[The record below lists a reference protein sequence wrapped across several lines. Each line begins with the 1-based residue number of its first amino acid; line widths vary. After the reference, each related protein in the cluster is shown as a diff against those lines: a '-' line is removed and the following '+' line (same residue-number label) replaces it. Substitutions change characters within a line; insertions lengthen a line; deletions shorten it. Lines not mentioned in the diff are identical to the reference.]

1 MKHLYMFL
9 LVSFFICSMQMKA
22 KSTTQ
27 HYKQL
32 QRNRAYR
39 GMPLIQIAA
48 EVDDFP
54 AITFFKTQASPNDL
68 RNAYVTLK
76 KKQHQLQV
84 TLKEK
89 PPRDIIGVA
98 RVAETKSQIQRR
110 INLLKNMMNS
120 LAKQIQQ
127 V

>member
-1 MKHLYMFL
+1 
-9 LVSFFICSMQMKA
+9 MQAQA

-27 HYKQL
+27 RYKEL
-32 QRNRAYR
+32 QRNAAYR
-39 GMPLIQIAA
+39 GMPLIEIAA
-48 EVDDFP
+48 ERDDFP

-68 RNAYVTLK
+68 RNAYVTLEE
-76 KKQHQLQV
+76 KQHQLEV
-84 TLKEK
+84 TLREK

-120 LAKQIQQ
+120 LAQQ
-127 V
+127 MQRVSARNV